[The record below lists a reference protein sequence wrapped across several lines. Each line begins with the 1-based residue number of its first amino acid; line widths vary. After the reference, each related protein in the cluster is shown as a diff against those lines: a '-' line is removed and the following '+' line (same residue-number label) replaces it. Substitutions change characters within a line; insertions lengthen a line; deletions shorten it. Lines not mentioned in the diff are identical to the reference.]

1 MAIDVLKGFI
11 YLVVMYI
18 SALLIVLTIRKLRII
33 PTEIIRKTF
42 HITCAMS
49 VYLLMYTSRSW
60 LIATLVALS
69 FIVVVYPILTLLEH
83 TGIYKRFLNERSKGE
98 VKSSLILAYLMMI
111 ILFVVYWGWGGPLW
125 KAVVPISI
133 MAWGYGDAA
142 AALIGKRFGRN
153 FINVPG
159 VDKRKTVE
167 GTFAMAVVSALAIFF
182 TSWAYAVLPWF
193 LCLLLA
199 VLVSPIC
206 AGVELVSH
214 RGIDTL
220 TVPLSAATAIS
231 LVILSIQSFGG

>member
-18 SALLIVLTIRKLRII
+18 SALLIVLAIRKLRII
-33 PTEIIRKTF
+33 PTEIIRKAF

-49 VYLLMYTSRSW
+49 VYLLMYTSKSW
-60 LIATLVALS
+60 QVAALVALS
-69 FIVVVYPILTLLEH
+69 FIVVVYPILTVLEH
-83 TGIYKRFLNERSKGE
+83 TASINVSRMNVQRRGQIKFNSCLPYDDHPLC
-98 VKSSLILAYLMMI
+98 SLLGMGRTCMESGRADFDYGM
-111 ILFVVYWGWGGPLW
+111 
-125 KAVVPISI
+125 
-133 MAWGYGDAA
+133 GYGDAA

-159 VDKRKTVE
+159 LI
-167 GTFAMAVVSALAIFF
+167 SANSGRHICYGRGFRPCNLIHFVGLC
-182 TSWAYAVLPWF
+182 SVPLF